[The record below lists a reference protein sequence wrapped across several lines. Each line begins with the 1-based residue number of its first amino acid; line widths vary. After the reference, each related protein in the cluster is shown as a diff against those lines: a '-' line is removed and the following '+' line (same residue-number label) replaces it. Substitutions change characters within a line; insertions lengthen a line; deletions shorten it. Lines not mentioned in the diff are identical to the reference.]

1 MQHLILAI
9 QDLYLPWAWPKLHLD
24 RTSLQIRFQFKGEGI
39 MGRLGLKKP
48 IMVLDATDFERRP
61 ILWQLGGEADSVGRD
76 GHT

>member
-1 MQHLILAI
+1 
-9 QDLYLPWAWPKLHLD
+9 
-24 RTSLQIRFQFKGEGI
+24 

-48 IMVLDATDFERRP
+48 IVVLDTTDFERRP